1 MRDPRSGTFQL
12 TALSGPLDGLT
23 VVIQQWPVTIGRS
36 TENTVALQL
45 DVWASRQH
53 ARLDYQDGQVWLE
66 DVGDLNITA
75 VGRQL
80 VRGRVPLAP
89 ESTFRVGHTLI
100 RLERVND
107 GPEETRPG
115 SQADPKTGGN
125 PLDSSQF
132 SPAVR
137 QIIITAITESARL
150 RHYYLG
156 VEHLFIAASQ
166 PGGALTQA
174 LLHLGL
180 QPELVQA
187 RLRVEAGPG
196 SLRRPWQGI
205 ILTPRAD
212 RLLTRLAGA
221 RAAATPPAAP
231 VSEADLADA
240 ILEDPDALP
249 TRWLREQGYDPAAL
263 QAVLQE
269 TLSAPPKPV
278 RARGAEPL

>member
-1 MRDPRSGTFQL
+1 MRDTRSSGFQL

-23 VVIQQWPVTIGRS
+23 VVIHQWPVTIGRS

-66 DVGDLNITA
+66 DMGDLNITA

-100 RLERVND
+100 RLERVKEEALP
-107 GPEETRPG
+107 GPR
-115 SQADPKTGGN
+115 ADTEADGN

-137 QIIITAITESARL
+137 QIIITAIMESARL
-150 RHYYLG
+150 RHCYLG

-166 PGGALTQA
+166 PGHALTHA

-180 QPELVQA
+180 QPELAQA

-196 SLRRPWQGI
+196 NLRRPWQGI
-205 ILTPRAD
+205 ILTPRTD
-212 RLLTRLAGA
+212 RLLARLAGA
-221 RAAATPPAAP
+221 RAAAPPPTSP
-231 VSEADLADA
+231 VSETELVGA
-240 ILEDPDALP
+240 ILDDADALP

-263 QAVLQE
+263 RTLLQE
-269 TLSAPPKPV
+269 AFPLAPKPI
-278 RARGAEPL
+278 RARGAGPR

>member
-1 MRDPRSGTFQL
+1 LRDSRSSGFQL

-23 VVIQQWPVTIGRS
+23 VVIHQWPVTIGRS

-66 DVGDLNITA
+66 DMGDLNITA

-100 RLERVND
+100 RLERVKEEAQA
-107 GPEETRPG
+107 GPHTPP
-115 SQADPKTGGN
+115 DTDGN

-137 QIIITAITESARL
+137 QIVVTAIAESARM

-166 PGGALTQA
+166 PGHALTQA

-180 QPELVQA
+180 QPDLIQA

-196 SLRRPWQGI
+196 NLRRPWQGI

-212 RLLTRLAGA
+212 RLLARLAGA
-221 RAAATPPAAP
+221 RTTTPPASP
-231 VSEADLADA
+231 VSEAELASA
-240 ILEDPDALP
+240 ILDDPDALP
-249 TRWLREQGYDPAAL
+249 TRWLRQQGYDPAAL
-263 QAVLQE
+263 RTLLQE
-269 TLSAPPKPV
+269 ALPLAPKPV
-278 RARGAEPL
+278 RARDAEPR

>member
-1 MRDPRSGTFQL
+1 MRDPRSGAFQL

-23 VVIQQWPVTIGRS
+23 VILYQWPVTIGRS
-36 TENTVALQL
+36 SENTLPLQL

-100 RLERVND
+100 RLERVNN
-107 GPEETRPG
+107 GPEATRPD
-115 SQADPKTGGN
+115 SHIDPKTGGN

-137 QIIITAITESARL
+137 QIIIAAIAESARM

-166 PGGALTQA
+166 PGRALTQA

-180 QPELVQA
+180 QPDMVQA
-187 RLRVEAGPG
+187 RLRAEAGPG

-205 ILTPRAD
+205 ILTPRTD
-212 RLLTRLAGA
+212 RLLARLASA
-221 RAAATPPAAP
+221 HTTTPTAAP
-231 VSEADLADA
+231 VSETDLAGA
-240 ILEDPDALP
+240 ILDDPDALP

-263 QAVLQE
+263 QAALQY
-269 TLSAPPKPV
+269 TLPEALKPV
-278 RARGAEPL
+278 RARGAEPQ

>member
-1 MRDPRSGTFQL
+1 MGDPRSGGFQL

-23 VVIQQWPVTIGRS
+23 VILHQWPVTIGRS
-36 TENTVALQL
+36 MENTLPLQL

-100 RLERVND
+100 RLERVNA
-107 GPEETRPG
+107 GPEEAQPG
-115 SQADPKTGGN
+115 PRANPDTGGN

-137 QIIITAITESARL
+137 QIIITALTESARL

-166 PGGALTQA
+166 PGRVLTQA

-180 QPELVQA
+180 QPERVQA
-187 RLRVEAGPG
+187 RLRLEAGPG

-212 RLLTRLAGA
+212 RLLARLAA
-221 RAAATPPAAP
+221 SRAAP
-231 VSEADLADA
+231 VSEAELADA
-240 ILEDPDALP
+240 ILDDPDALP
-249 TRWLREQGYDPAAL
+249 TRWLREQGYAPAAL
-263 QAVLQE
+263 QAALQE
-269 TLSAPPKPV
+269 TLSATPKPV